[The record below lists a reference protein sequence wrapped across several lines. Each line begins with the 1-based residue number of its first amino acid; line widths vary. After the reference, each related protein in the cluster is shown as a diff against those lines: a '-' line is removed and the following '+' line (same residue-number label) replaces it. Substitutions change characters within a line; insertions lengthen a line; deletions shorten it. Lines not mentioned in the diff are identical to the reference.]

1 MVLALHSAK
10 VFVDF
15 IMLELEDS
23 IDVDELLLIE
33 LIELSDSTYIELSSA
48 ILLMLSILTLFNLLV
63 LKV

>member
-1 MVLALHSAK
+1 
-10 VFVDF
+10 
-15 IMLELEDS
+15 MLELEDS